1 MQRVTASLNI
11 PRDAAQPG
19 VVSVEIRDKVRN
31 ADRIYINDFKLKLQN
46 AAPVPFIV
54 QLEFDASNENVT
66 TKDIQTTNKFQISTV
81 YDLGT
86 NTLREQ
92 WSYPGMT
99 LSEIPGRNVPFSV
112 VKFRVTDENGAII
125 DFQNLFLRFAIEYS
139 GQQAVRIAPS
149 YNASP
154 VPSHSLSTLG
164 LPY

>member
-11 PRDAAQPG
+11 PRDATQPG
-19 VVSVEIRDKVRN
+19 VVSVDIRDKVRN

-54 QLEFDASNENVT
+54 QLEFDANNNNVT

-81 YDLGT
+81 YDAGT

-99 LSEIPGRNVPFSV
+99 LSEIPGQNVPFAAI
-112 VKFRVTDENGAII
+112 KFRVTDENGAVI
-125 DFQNLFLRFAIEYS
+125 DFQNLFLRFALEYT
-139 GQQAVRIAPS
+139 GQQAVRFATS
-149 YNASP
+149 YNAP
-154 VPSHSLSTLG
+154 AIGSHNMSTQG